1 VLAGRGIHEFNHCQ
15 PTRGGCKSKVILLE
29 PKQLLMDVH
38 LQEKVFAREIGAVL
52 GLSMFMRMLRP
63 NGTRC
68 PSSSALVGISIL
80 SDAEPGSFK
89 RHYN

>member
-1 VLAGRGIHEFNHCQ
+1 MLAGRGIHEFNHCQ
-15 PTRGGCKSKVILLE
+15 PTRGWRKSKVILLQ